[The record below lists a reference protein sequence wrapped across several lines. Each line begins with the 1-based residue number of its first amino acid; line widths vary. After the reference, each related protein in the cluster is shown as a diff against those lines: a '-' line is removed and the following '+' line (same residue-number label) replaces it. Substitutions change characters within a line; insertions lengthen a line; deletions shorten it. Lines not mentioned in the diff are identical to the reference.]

1 MQPHSF
7 QGHDLADIPPP
18 FFPDEALAAPVLSRP
33 AAGPATL
40 ADGHTI
46 KAAGPIPSRA
56 LRLVR
61 AKSGETEMRL
71 LALDDAGE
79 VSYVLVTATL
89 APYKEKREPLVTQ
102 GEAKTLMNYHE
113 ALQEFDRRVAL
124 AYPPEK
130 LRHGRTVEIH
140 INLI

>member
-1 MQPHSF
+1 
-7 QGHDLADIPPP
+7 
-18 FFPDEALAAPVLSRP
+18 
-33 AAGPATL
+33 
-40 ADGHTI
+40 
-46 KAAGPIPSRA
+46 
-56 LRLVR
+56 
-61 AKSGETEMRL
+61 MRL